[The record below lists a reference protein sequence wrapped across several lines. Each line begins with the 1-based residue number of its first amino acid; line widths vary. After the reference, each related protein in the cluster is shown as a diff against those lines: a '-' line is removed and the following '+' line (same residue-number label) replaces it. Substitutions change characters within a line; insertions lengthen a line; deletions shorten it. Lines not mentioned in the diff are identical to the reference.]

1 MRFFSKFFRLFV
13 VCLFMNSGLFAQDSL
28 INVVDSSFVYSG
40 YSSSLFL
47 DDSLVNSFSG
57 NLSIDNLLFDSLSVG
72 DSDLIY
78 TNSIVFCGKNNDQY
92 LKFVMSDTLSI
103 ECTKPIDSA
112 AREFLD
118 FLDIYF
124 YSKIDSLEFE
134 LEKCKLSLDKSMKV
148 MEAIIDIA
156 EHE

>member
-1 MRFFSKFFRLFV
+1 MRFLSKFFRLFV
-13 VCLFMNSGLFAQDSL
+13 ICLFVNSGLFAQDSL
-28 INVVDSSFVYSG
+28 VSVVDSSLVYSG
-40 YSSSLFL
+40 YTSSLSL
-47 DDSLVNSFSG
+47 DDSLVSGFSG
-57 NLSIDNLLFDSLSVG
+57 NLSISNLLFDNLSVG
-72 DSDLIY
+72 DPDLIY
-78 TNSIVFCGKNNDQY
+78 TNSIVFYGKNNDQY
-92 LKFVMSDTLSI
+92 LKFLMSDTLSI

-134 LEKCKLSLDKSMKV
+134 LEKCKLSLDKSMKAI
-148 MEAIIDIA
+148 EAIIDFA